1 VAQAPCIDRVGIV
14 FFSDSLRCEHCRY
27 GGDHCALFQML
38 NIELAEH
45 FNLDAEIESAAR
57 CNAFRDASGED
68 GTALR
73 KFVAEAKGH

>member
-1 VAQAPCIDRVGIV
+1 MAAIIAPC
-14 FFSDSLRCEHCRY
+14 
-27 GGDHCALFQML
+27 QML

-57 CNAFRDASGED
+57 CNAFRDASGENE
-68 GTALR
+68 TALR